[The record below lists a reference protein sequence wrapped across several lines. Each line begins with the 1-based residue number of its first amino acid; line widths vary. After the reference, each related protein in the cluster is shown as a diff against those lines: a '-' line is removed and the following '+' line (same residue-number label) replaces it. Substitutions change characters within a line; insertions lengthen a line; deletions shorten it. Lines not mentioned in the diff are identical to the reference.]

1 MTSKLCSEYRR
12 LRLRDETV
20 ELTGRDISALFHHIQ
35 KCPICSK
42 FEKELTESLRALRE
56 NGDTGYT
63 GSNSFTDR
71 VIYALRAERVAR
83 RLQVWQPAFAGA
95 AAAVVL
101 LFLILQMVTSRPEVN
116 YLNPSGS
123 ARASSENP
131 IEIPIFE
138 PPKTQPPLTREG

>member
-20 ELTGRDISALFHHIQ
+20 ELTGRDISALFHHVQ
-35 KCPICSK
+35 KCPTCSV
-42 FEKELTESLRALRE
+42 FEKELVESLRALRE
-56 NGDTGYT
+56 HGDTGYR
-63 GSNSFTDR
+63 GLNSFTDR

-101 LFLILQMVTSRPEVN
+101 FFLILQMVTARPEMN
-116 YLNPSGS
+116 HLNPSGS
-123 ARASSENP
+123 ARVSSENS
-131 IEIPIFE
+131 IEVPIFE
-138 PPKTQPPLTREG
+138 PLTTQSPLTQEG